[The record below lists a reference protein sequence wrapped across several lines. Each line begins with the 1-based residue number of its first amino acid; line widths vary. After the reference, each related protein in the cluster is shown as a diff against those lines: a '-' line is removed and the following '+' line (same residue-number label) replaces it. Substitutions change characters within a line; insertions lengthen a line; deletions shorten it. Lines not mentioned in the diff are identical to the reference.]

1 MFVRPIRRFVM
12 LLDEQP
18 EVVEGGVIVRRERG
32 VGRHDFPVVRV
43 GELEDVDFGQGDI
56 AVLEDPNAGRR
67 VMLDGIVYRLVRVRD
82 IIAVV
87 EADERNHA
95 GETGKQGAEEQT

>member
-1 MFVRPIRRFVM
+1 MFVRPIRRFVL

-18 EVVEGGVIVRRERG
+18 EVIEKGVVIHRERG

-43 GELEDVDFGQGDI
+43 GETENVDFGQGDI
-56 AVLEDPNAGRR
+56 VVLKDPNAGRR
-67 VMLDGIVYRLVRVRD
+67 IMLDGIVYRLVRIRD

-87 EADERNHA
+87 D
-95 GETGKQGAEEQT
+95 AESVS